1 MEKRSCPRAIL
12 NQIVEFECVDTVL
25 GPPAEIRATG
35 IGRDISDAGVS
46 LLTNCLLHRGEVLTV
61 HVPPGVEA
69 AARSVLSEVKW
80 IQPTRHGIRVGL
92 KFIA

>member
-1 MEKRSCPRAIL
+1 MEKRSCPRTIL
-12 NQIVEFECVDTVL
+12 NQIVEFECVDTAL
-25 GPPAEIRATG
+25 GPSAEARAAG

-46 LLTNCLLHRGEVLTV
+46 LLTNCLLHRGEVLNV
-61 HVPPGVEA
+61 HVPAGEDA
-69 AARSVLSEVKW
+69 ATRSVLSEVKW

>member
-1 MEKRSCPRAIL
+1 MEKRSCPRMVL
-12 NQIVEFECVDTVL
+12 NQVVEFECVDKAL
-25 GPPAEIRATG
+25 GPPAEVRAVG

-46 LLTNCLLHRGEVLTV
+46 LLTDCLLHRGEVLTV
-61 HVPPGVEA
+61 HVPLEEDA
-69 AARSVLSEVKW
+69 AIRPVLSEVKW

>member
-1 MEKRSCPRAIL
+1 MEKRSCPRMVL

-61 HVPPGVEA
+61 HVPVEA
-69 AARSVLSEVKW
+69 EATRSVLSEVKW